1 MQMAAACSSSS
12 AGRLSSS
19 RCVAAATAAAAAMTI
34 WAATLPVQAPALPC
48 RSSLSVLRSCRH
60 AAAPAA
66 PLRGV
71 PRQAAGARRQQRR
84 RSVAAAAEV
93 EEDLWQVPDREQWY
107 HAKWWVLM
115 HWVAVL
121 LGWRSRAGGAGQGC
135 GSQRRAAG
143 PLHLCACCDRCAWA
157 VGWVGMRPAACAA
170 IQRCPSIL
178 QVRGGPARLEPRPL
192 CAQHPAGARR
202 QVGASVCTR
211 LLTPRSPHRQHT
223 TLLSRPAGPASTC
236 AANQC
241 S

>member
-1 MQMAAACSSSS
+1 MQLHQPRRCGAC
-12 AGRLSSS
+12 
-19 RCVAAATAAAAAMTI
+19 
-34 WAATLPVQAPALPC
+34 
-48 RSSLSVLRSCRH
+48 
-60 AAAPAA
+60 
-66 PLRGV
+66 RG
-71 PRQAAGARRQQRR
+71 RR
-84 RSVAAAAEV
+84 RARGGSSGGAAWRQRQRLRKTSGRSPTESSGTM
-93 EEDLWQVPDREQWY
+93 QNGGC
-107 HAKWWVLM
+107 WWVLM